1 LDGLLYLATF
11 VVPAAILIALMG
23 WHIRRN
29 PPRSLASRDPL
40 PSAGRLWKWAWYS
53 IWGLGMLAISTYA
66 YIWYDY
72 QQNKPRSAE
81 PSIGR
86 VYPEYMRGVTV
97 YLTHSEKAR
106 LDFSSAVSFA
116 CVVASFIVFGVM
128 QWQQRRVEDQRY
140 SRPKQM

>member
-1 LDGLLYLATF
+1 
-11 VVPAAILIALMG
+11 
-23 WHIRRN
+23 
-29 PPRSLASRDPL
+29 
-40 PSAGRLWKWAWYS
+40 
-53 IWGLGMLAISTYA
+53 
-66 YIWYDY
+66 
-72 QQNKPRSAE
+72 
-81 PSIGR
+81 
-86 VYPEYMRGVTV
+86 MRGVTV